1 MEVRSH
7 PREPGGVSD
16 TDAEVRATGVGGER
30 APMDHMDCQERKSVI
45 ARRRG
50 GMWNMNNMEY
60 RKTRMQ
66 QRQAPRKTTS
76 EKKKCGRVE
85 RGEGNRHCQT
95 LPQCEPNVAAVDARS
110 ACGSAPRRTGGA
122 RQCGAVSTCHGCR
135 EQSQNH
141 GCREQSK
148 NNPGCG
154 HCHSEAQKGQ

>member
-1 MEVRSH
+1 M
-7 PREPGGVSD
+7 SD

-76 EKKKCGRVE
+76 EKKTAVE
-85 RGEGNRHCQT
+85 SREERAIGTARHCRNASPMW
-95 LPQCEPNVAAVDARS
+95 LPWTPAAPVEALR
-110 ACGSAPRRTGGA
+110 GG
-122 RQCGAVSTCHGCR
+122 RAVPASVGRCPPATAV
-135 EQSQNH
+135 E
-141 GCREQSK
+141 
-148 NNPGCG
+148 NNPKTTAVENNPKTTLGV
-154 HCHSEAQKGQ
+154 AIATLKLKKVNR